1 MFSLLP
7 TYIFSAITDITTD
20 FLKSRGISL
29 LLMDFDNTM
38 LPYTQNEPSEELLQW
53 IRAMKGAGIE
63 LCVVS
68 NSHKSRVPDFCEKY
82 HISCVVH
89 AGKPGTRGIRCA
101 VERNNISAEQTA
113 LVGDQIYTDVLGAN
127 RAGVTSLLVRSI
139 HNHNIWLKLRHLLE
153 IPFIAMAGKRRVNNE

>member
-7 TYIFSAITDITTD
+7 TYIFPAITDIAPD
-20 FLKSRGISL
+20 FLKKQKIQL

-38 LPYTQNEPSEELLQW
+38 LPYTENTPSAALLSW
-53 IRAMKGAGIE
+53 IGSMREAGIE
-63 LCVVS
+63 LCIVS
-68 NSHKSRVPDFCEKY
+68 NSHKSRVPDFCKE
-82 HISCVVH
+82 HQISCVVH
-89 AGKPGTRGIRCA
+89 AAKPGIGGIRRA
-101 VERNNISAEQTA
+101 IEQHGIGREHTA

-153 IPFIAMAGKRRVNNE
+153 IPFIAMARKRRVKQ